1 MILKFQA
8 AHGMGDALNGVLN
21 GVGKVIQGVDA
32 PLIALAVVGNMLNAV
47 NRRVTQV
54 HVGAGQVDFGAQ
66 GLFAIGKLARAHPAE
81 QVEVFFRG
89 TVAVGGRTAGLTG
102 IVAAVFLHLLA
113 GQVIHIGFAFL
124 NELFGVFIALFK
136 VIAAVKNAAVGGGT
150 QPFQIFQDALHI
162 LVAFAG
168 GVGIVKAQVKLT
180 AIGFGGHVVDVNGLG
195 GTNVQVAV
203 RLRRKTGMDLLDL
216 ALGKIRVNDLSQKI
230 GKLFVSHVFHSN
242 KIL

>member
-1 MILKFQA
+1 
-8 AHGMGDALNGVLN
+8 MGDALNGVLN

-32 PLIALAVVGNMLNAV
+32 PLIALAMVGNMLDAV

-89 TVAVGGRTAGLTG
+89 AVAVGGRTAGLTG